1 MQAVLLASAPPP
13 SVVPREL
20 GRVTVMPVLEVSV
33 KRAGAAGH
41 AASHATDVQS
51 GSGAETGSVPLFIV
65 PG

>member
-1 MQAVLLASAPPP
+1 MRQGLQRHCAGP
-13 SVVPREL
+13 
-20 GRVTVMPVLEVSV
+20 GV

-51 GSGAETGSVPLFIV
+51 GSGAETESVPLFIA